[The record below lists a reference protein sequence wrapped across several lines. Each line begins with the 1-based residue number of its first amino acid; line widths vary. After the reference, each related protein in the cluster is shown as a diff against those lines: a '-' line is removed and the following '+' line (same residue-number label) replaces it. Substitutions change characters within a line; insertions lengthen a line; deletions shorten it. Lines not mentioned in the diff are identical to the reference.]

1 MKICNSCMQ
10 MTGDTTDVC
19 PVCKM
24 HDFTPLDSKQASR
37 ERQVK
42 KLKKSRGVYR
52 KPRRTTRR
60 ASYRLGSMKPNNL
73 LRSVGTFVVGSLV
86 LSVILNS
93 TVWAGP
99 GNPLDLRN
107 FQAWFN
113 FGQYETTFNA
123 DEFPVDITDVN
134 SGFEVALDSV
144 FLHAPYLDY
153 EFELVINLEAKNISG
168 TYQQGSLTPLD
179 VRLFDDDNWELQRCV
194 VTPRNGRGTLF
205 PGETQQITEC
215 FQVEGIADFRLL
227 YGSMTF
233 QIAAEDIQQGEPRFS
248 PSDKPDKS
256 LPGTRIEVVSHPY
269 AITINESARD
279 GRFGSMSIS
288 FKNLS
293 DEAVPFP
300 SGEALFSDGSRTSG
314 LDLRSKVPGGSY
326 DIPAGETIQIS
337 ASIRP
342 PDDLPF
348 ELRLFTFTYNS
359 GTWVPEVHEVAS
371 FFLEQ

>member
-42 KLKKSRGVYR
+42 KLKKSKGVYR
-52 KPRRTTRR
+52 KPRRNIRR
-60 ASYRLGSMKPNNL
+60 VRYSLGSMKRNSAI
-73 LRSVGTFVVGSLV
+73 RSLGTFVVGSLI

-99 GNPLDLRN
+99 GNPLDVRN
-107 FQAWFN
+107 FREWFN
-113 FGQYETTFNA
+113 LGESGASLNV

-134 SGFEVALDSV
+134 SGYEVQLDSV
-144 FLHAPYLDY
+144 FLHAPYVDY
-153 EFELVINLEAKNISG
+153 RLQLVINLEAKNTSG
-168 TYQQGSLTPLD
+168 TYKTELRKPFD
-179 VRLFDDDNWELQRCV
+179 VRLFDDENWEQQECV
-194 VTPRNGRGTLF
+194 GLTRNGGGTLL

-215 FQVEGIADFRLL
+215 FQVEGIDNFRLL

-233 QIAAEDIQQGEPRFS
+233 QIAAEDIQQNEPQFS
-248 PSDKPDKS
+248 PNDKPDPS
-256 LPGTRIEVVSHPY
+256 LPGTLTEVLSYPY
-269 AITINESARD
+269 AITINEASRD
-279 GRFGSMSIS
+279 GNFGSMSIS

-300 SGEALFSDGSRTSG
+300 SEEALFSDGSRASSFG
-314 LDLRSKVPGGSY
+314 IRSRVPGGSY
-326 DIPAGETIQIS
+326 DIPAGETIQID
-337 ASIRP
+337 ASFGP
-342 PDDLPF
+342 PEDLPF
-348 ELRLFTFTYNS
+348 ELRFFIFTYS
-359 GTWVPEVHEVAS
+359 SDTGVLEVHEVAS
-371 FFLEQ
+371 FYLEQ